1 MVELFFGILIV
12 VGVFLLMAYGAGI
25 CLGIIMF
32 VLHIPKF
39 LFSLPMAFYIHA
51 NHYKLEQLGYD
62 TKLKDLPK
70 MSEIFRFYI
79 RLITFR
85 RPLLP

>member
-25 CLGIIMF
+25 CLGFIKLVLMF
-32 VLHIPKF
+32 
-39 LFSLPMAFYIHA
+39 PMAIYVEA
-51 NHYKLEQLGYD
+51 NRFRLRQNGYD
-62 TKLKDLPK
+62 VESKDVPK
-70 MSEIFRFYI
+70 MSKILRFYI